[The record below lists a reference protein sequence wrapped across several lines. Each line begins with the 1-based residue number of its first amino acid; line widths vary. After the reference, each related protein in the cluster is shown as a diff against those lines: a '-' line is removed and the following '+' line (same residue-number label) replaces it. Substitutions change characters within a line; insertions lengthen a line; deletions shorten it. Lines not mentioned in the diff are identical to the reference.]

1 MEDQNNNIDN
11 LFKKGLGNYT
21 ETPPPQVWDALEK
34 RLDGKQKKRG
44 FFYPWFISLLLL
56 SFLSLL
62 GGTFW
67 KLAMHE
73 PAATKSATANE
84 IAANTNT
91 SSAPNT
97 ITDNKTADNTNNTA
111 DNTTDNI
118 NKPTEK
124 TNKASKQTN
133 SDKASNGQTDKA
145 NMAAKDGTTIK
156 NDTKLPNEPST
167 KPENGEEQK
176 TAAKEASKDG
186 LSAKSVTAH
195 AAAAKIL
202 PAGNVNTLN
211 ALPDVKA
218 LAKTKESNTVASA
231 KQGTIADEK
240 TAIETAAKRE
250 HVSLSKIDAG
260 HELIAKNDKVIAKP
274 VATEVKIENTI
285 APIVPAASMEA
296 VSTFKESIAAGV
308 DTANK
313 QKDIDNNKPENSLP
327 KEAISKIIADRL
339 EAGVKGGYE
348 SGFGTNAAQKLVGSF
363 YLQYKLS
370 PKFAL
375 MAQPTAK
382 IAHLTSQT
390 INGKQTFYNE
400 HNDSNSTVTPIA
412 AVYITT
418 QEGNQDTIGYN
429 QKYTFSQTHDSIV
442 KSYAYGGT
450 TVELEL
456 PILLKYSISDKLS
469 VYGGINIIYDRTY
482 GIKEQTYTAKNI
494 AVTADTTV
502 QWAPLQP
509 SPAAPSASSVL
520 KYTGTTSSN
529 YAGPLYPTQSNNLL
543 RFGYMLGFSY
553 EFRKRWLFDALMQQG
568 SAKSNVQGAYDIN
581 KPLALPYF
589 RVTLGY
595 KLGKLF
601 GHLK

>member
-21 ETPPPQVWDALEK
+21 ESPPPQVWDALEK

-91 SSAPNT
+91 SSVPNT

-156 NDTKLPNEPST
+156 NDTKLPNETST
-167 KPENGEEQK
+167 KPGNTVEQK
-176 TAAKEASKDG
+176 TVATEESKQDG
-186 LSAKSVTAH
+186 TSVKAFTAPV
-195 AAAAKIL
+195 AAAKIL
-202 PAGNVNTLN
+202 PAGNINTLN

-218 LAKTKESNTVASA
+218 LAKTKEGNTVTPTT
-231 KQGTIADEK
+231 QGTIAGENPV
-240 TAIETAAKRE
+240 IETAAKRE
-250 HVSLSKIDAG
+250 HIALSEIDAA
-260 HELIAKNDKVIAKP
+260 HRPIAKNNSIAKP
-274 VATEVKIENTI
+274 LAKEVKIENTI
-285 APIVPAASMEA
+285 APIIPAASAEP
-296 VSTFKESIAAGV
+296 VSTFKESIAAGA

-313 QKDIDNNKPENSLP
+313 KNDIDNKPENSLP

-348 SGFGTNAAQKLVGSF
+348 GGFGTNAAQKLVGSF